1 MKYMLADVF
10 CMLDLYIYLV
20 FFRDRFSTRLIL
32 LSKWFFFKIY
42 LVFFSFS
49 FKNHIFLQITLN
61 LFSYNFLCLWDL
73 SQSLNY
79 TKANAGRFELA
90 FYILSNRWICL
101 MLFICVI
108 SFRNF
113 GLETHWVIWGLW
125 YYLLEHS
132 FCEYY
137 WMLPFTHVQQV
148 AIVFSL
154 LFTNLNKLA
163 FFPSFLKAIVMPML
177 SISFTRLMN
186 DSIDLTLITEK
197 AILLYNTL
205 WVFALDM
212 LWIYLQ
218 LTFDFEPSL

>member
-1 MKYMLADVF
+1 
-10 CMLDLYIYLV
+10 
-20 FFRDRFSTRLIL
+20 
-32 LSKWFFFKIY
+32 
-42 LVFFSFS
+42 
-49 FKNHIFLQITLN
+49 
-61 LFSYNFLCLWDL
+61 
-73 SQSLNY
+73 
-79 TKANAGRFELA
+79 
-90 FYILSNRWICL
+90 
-101 MLFICVI
+101 
-108 SFRNF
+108 
-113 GLETHWVIWGLW
+113 
-125 YYLLEHS
+125 
-132 FCEYY
+132 
-137 WMLPFTHVQQV
+137 MLPFTHVQQV